1 MRSTKF
7 DSPTFFLLI
16 SSSKF
21 QTKTPSVDDLIKLDD
36 SLTLEDFDPLNAK
49 LQLPAQPSAS
59 SSNTS
64 ITSSAVIGFSNPVYT
79 FHEPKNL
86 LAPQCNNF
94 SNNTPKN
101 NSVEL
106 LRDYGI
112 LDQYTNLVNGQT
124 EAKQVPKGAAGPD
137 KKTQQ
142 NNWMT
147 FD

>member
-1 MRSTKF
+1 MKA
-7 DSPTFFLLI
+7 
-16 SSSKF
+16 
-21 QTKTPSVDDLIKLDD
+21 PSVDDLIKLDD

-49 LQLPAQPSAS
+49 LSLPAQPSAS

-64 ITSSAVIGFSNPVYT
+64 ITSSNVIGFSNPIYT
-79 FHEPKNL
+79 YHEPNNL
-86 LAPQCNNF
+86 LTPNMFGGTTTIANNKPP
-94 SNNTPKN
+94 SSKN

-112 LDQYTNLVNGQT
+112 LDQYTNLVNG
-124 EAKQVPKGAAGPD
+124 EMNKNE